1 MNHLRLYRVESQR
14 TPETFLASEPTGSD
28 QCLRFLSVM
37 ITRSLLSLRKAA
49 ASKGQGWSFGELTA
63 HSAIRFDERRG
74 GVSTEDGISLGTYAS
89 THGGIQTQA

>member
-14 TPETFLASEPTGSD
+14 TLETFLASEPTGSD

-63 HSAIRFDERRG
+63 HSAIRFDGRR